1 MTAEPAERSLPGPA
15 DFSRFYAP
23 LAATSLL
30 LTVTNPLLA
39 AALARTPDPAAAL
52 AGYGVAFALTGVLY
66 SPALVFQQVAA
77 ARLLKGYPLA
87 PVRHLALLTGIV
99 LSLMSAAVSFTSLGG
114 VVLSGAIGI
123 HGTVFEEATSA
134 MAFLWPVPLLT
145 ALRALHQGRLVA
157 GHRTTP
163 IAVATGLRTMVLALI
178 AFALTAAAAGAW
190 LGGAA
195 FTGGLLVEAAIVAT
209 RRTPPAPGRGAGAT
223 GERAVAPPH
232 RAGYDDGTA
241 TATPA
246 GWRTRHTAERGLV
259 MFAMPLMLN
268 TLLWWS
274 TPLFI
279 SAVLARTPEP
289 DCSLAA
295 FTVVEAIAWFVT
307 APVGQ
312 LQQAGIALVHERRG
326 YVRVR
331 LMAGGLALLAMGV
344 LAVVSLPGVR
354 ETLLWSVF
362 RLDPSLLEPAG
373 MALPIAAL
381 YPLLYGHRQYHQGL
395 FVRAGCSELVGRGA
409 VLRIVVIVAAAPL
422 LLGPMGDNGARL
434 GVALA
439 VLGLAA
445 EGVFLEILSRAR
457 ALPRLD
463 AAQTGA

>member
-1 MTAEPAERSLPGPA
+1 
-15 DFSRFYAP
+15 
-23 LAATSLL
+23 
-30 LTVTNPLLA
+30 
-39 AALARTPDPAAAL
+39 
-52 AGYGVAFALTGVLY
+52 
-66 SPALVFQQVAA
+66 
-77 ARLLKGYPLA
+77 
-87 PVRHLALLTGIV
+87 
-99 LSLMSAAVSFTSLGG
+99 
-114 VVLSGAIGI
+114 
-123 HGTVFEEATSA
+123 
-134 MAFLWPVPLLT
+134 
-145 ALRALHQGRLVA
+145 
-157 GHRTTP
+157 
-163 IAVATGLRTMVLALI
+163 
-178 AFALTAAAAGAW
+178 
-190 LGGAA
+190 
-195 FTGGLLVEAAIVAT
+195 
-209 RRTPPAPGRGAGAT
+209 
-223 GERAVAPPH
+223 
-232 RAGYDDGTA
+232 
-241 TATPA
+241 
-246 GWRTRHTAERGLV
+246 

-463 AAQTGA
+463 AAQTGV